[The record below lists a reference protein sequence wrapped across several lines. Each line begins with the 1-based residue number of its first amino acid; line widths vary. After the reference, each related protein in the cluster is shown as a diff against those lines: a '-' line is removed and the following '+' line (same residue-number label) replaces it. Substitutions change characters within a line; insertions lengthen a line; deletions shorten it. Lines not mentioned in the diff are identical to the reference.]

1 MARDGECAQP
11 RSRHA
16 QNHPESR
23 QDRASVWLGRALG
36 PIPLL
41 SATYLMTLGK
51 VLDTLELLFLLSKL
65 ADIFAAPIISSDSYE
80 VETRQCL

>member
-1 MARDGECAQP
+1 MARDGECARP

-23 QDRASVWLGRALG
+23 QDRASGWLGRALS

-41 SATYLMTLGK
+41 SALYLMTLGK
-51 VLDTLELLFLLSKL
+51 TLDTLELPLLLGKL
-65 ADIFAAPIISSDSYE
+65 ADILAIPIISFDSYE